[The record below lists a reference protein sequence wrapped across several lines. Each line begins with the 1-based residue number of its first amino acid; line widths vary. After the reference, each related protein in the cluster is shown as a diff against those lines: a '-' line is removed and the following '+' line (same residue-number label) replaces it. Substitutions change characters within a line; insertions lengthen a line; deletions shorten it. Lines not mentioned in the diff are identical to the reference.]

1 MNITFCQGN
10 KPCKET
16 KKKRGVGGW
25 EEGGDREEVPCGRYC
40 DSRKG
45 VQTHFADL
53 VNKPCRV
60 DSRSARNGY
69 KPAAGFLFPL
79 RQVQGSRPS
88 RPPPSPLPGSR
99 REPARPRPAGTA
111 SRRGASTAPSPQHP
125 FPAPSS
131 TSSQFLLSE
140 KIGDLGSLLLSPQSE
155 GETT

>member
-25 EEGGDREEVPCGRYC
+25 EEGGEREEVPCGRFC

-53 VNKPCRV
+53 VNNPSRV
-60 DSRSARNGY
+60 DAGPARNGSGI
-69 KPAAGFLFPL
+69 AAGFLFPL

-88 RPPPSPLPGSR
+88 RPPAPSATW
-99 REPARPRPAGTA
+99 EPRGTERPRPAGDRRELGARTLNRA
-111 SRRGASTAPSPQHP
+111 SSPQP
-125 FPAPSS
+125 FPALCSPPPSFC
-131 TSSQFLLSE
+131 SQ
-140 KIGDLGSLLLSPQSE
+140 KK
-155 GETT
+155 